1 MKGMAKFF
9 GIVTVGE
16 RGQIVIPKEARKILN
31 IKKGDKLIIL
41 SHRIHRRKLDI
52 IPADDFAKFISEF
65 EKDISSIKEKIG
77 KEKLEKKK

>member
-16 RGQIVIPKEARKILN
+16 RGQIVIPKEARKTFN

-41 SHRIHRRKLDI
+41 SPRVHRRKLDL

-77 KEKLEKKK
+77 KEKLKKKK

>member
-16 RGQIVIPKEARKILN
+16 RGQIVIPKEARKTLN

-41 SHRIHRRKLDI
+41 SPRIHRRKLTL

-65 EKDISSIKEKIG
+65 ERDISSIKEKIG
-77 KEKLEKKK
+77 KEKAGKKK

>member
-1 MKGMAKFF
+1 MKGMTNFF

-41 SHRIHRRKLDI
+41 SPPVHKRKLDL
-52 IPADDFAKFISEF
+52 IPAEDFAKFIAKF
-65 EKDISSIKEKIG
+65 EKDISSIKEKID
-77 KEKLEKKK
+77 KEKINKKK

>member
-1 MKGMAKFF
+1 MKEIAKFF

-41 SHRIHRRKLDI
+41 SHGMQRRKLVL
-52 IPADDFAKFISEF
+52 IPADDFARFISEF
-65 EKDISSIKEKIG
+65 EKDISSIKERIG
-77 KEKLEKKK
+77 KEKSGKKR

>member
-1 MKGMAKFF
+1 MKRMAKFF

-41 SHRIHRRKLDI
+41 SPRIHRRKLDL
-52 IPADDFAKFISEF
+52 IP
-65 EKDISSIKEKIG
+65 IKEKIG
-77 KEKLEKKK
+77 KEKLKKKK